1 MEKIDEYKVEV
12 DTIDDWLDEFDA
24 RLDAV
29 NIRDNGK
36 KIKWCKAV
44 IGSVGRGV
52 LKNVDPNFNW
62 DQVKGELR
70 RYLGEE
76 DNRAAAWRRLKHYKA
91 GEKSL
96 GEIAADLLGHARAAA
111 TEEDVQQRLAVDAF
125 LEAIP
130 WKVAREVKKKKP
142 DTLKKALEEA
152 KFLAVLEEEEN
163 KKKKLEINVS
173 TEGQGINHNR
183 EQKTTSDNRRP
194 EQRQYAEGGRYPYY
208 RPTGCYRCGEEGH
221 IAWNCPFQ
229 ERRRNTE
236 CYACGEEGHISWHCP
251 LWKEWRDQKSKG
263 RRDRR
268 TRQEDRREDA
278 EGDGG
283 GRRPPPQLNW

>member
-1 MEKIDEYKVEV
+1 MEKINEYKVEV

-24 RLDAV
+24 TLEAV

-36 KIKWCKAV
+36 KIKWCRAV

-91 GEKSL
+91 GDKSL

-111 TEEDVQQRLAVDAF
+111 TEDVQQRLAVDAF

-152 KFLAVLEEEEN
+152 KFLAVLELN
-163 KKKKLEINVS
+163 
-173 TEGQGINHNR
+173 
-183 EQKTTSDNRRP
+183 
-194 EQRQYAEGGRYPYY
+194 
-208 RPTGCYRCGEEGH
+208 
-221 IAWNCPFQ
+221 
-229 ERRRNTE
+229 
-236 CYACGEEGHISWHCP
+236 
-251 LWKEWRDQKSKG
+251 
-263 RRDRR
+263 
-268 TRQEDRREDA
+268 
-278 EGDGG
+278 
-283 GRRPPPQLNW
+283 QLM

>member
-1 MEKIDEYKVEV
+1 MEKIDEFKVEV

-52 LKNVDPNFNW
+52 LKNVDPNFTW
-62 DQVKGELR
+62 DQVKGELK

-76 DNRAAAWRRLKHYKA
+76 DTRAAAWRRLKHYRA

-130 WKVAREVKKKKP
+130 WRVASEVRKKKP

-152 KFLAVLEEEEN
+152 KFLALLEEEEN
-163 KKKKLEINVS
+163 KKNEVEVNVTDEEMGIYTS
-173 TEGQGINHNR
+173 NARWARPNNQG
-183 EQKTTSDNRRP
+183 P
-194 EQRQYAEGGRYPYY
+194 EQYGME
-208 RPTGCYRCGEEGH
+208 
-221 IAWNCPFQ
+221 
-229 ERRRNTE
+229 
-236 CYACGEEGHISWHCP
+236 
-251 LWKEWRDQKSKG
+251 
-263 RRDRR
+263 
-268 TRQEDRREDA
+268 
-278 EGDGG
+278 
-283 GRRPPPQLNW
+283 

>member
-1 MEKIDEYKVEV
+1 MEKINEYRVEV

-24 RLDAV
+24 RLVAV
-29 NIRDNGK
+29 NIRDNAK
-36 KIKWCKAV
+36 KINWCRAV
-44 IGSVGRGV
+44 IGSAGRGV

-76 DNRAAAWRRLKHYKA
+76 DNRAAAWRRLKYYKA
-91 GEKSL
+91 GDKSL

-130 WKVAREVKKKKP
+130 WRVAREVRRKKP

-152 KFLAVLEEEEN
+152 KFLGVLEEEEQ
-163 KKKKLEINVS
+163 KKKKLEVNTS
-173 TEGQGINHNR
+173 TESTEVNLNR
-183 EQKTTSDNRRP
+183 ETKTNMGPR
-194 EQRQYAEGGRYPYY
+194 QRQNHEGKAQQQNRI
-208 RPTGCYRCGEEGH
+208 TTCYRCGEEGH
-221 IAWNCPFQ
+221 IAWNCPLQ
-229 ERRRNTE
+229 ERRRKIE
-236 CYACGEEGHISWHCP
+236 CYACGEEGHIARYCP
-251 LWKEWRDQKSKG
+251 LWTEWRDQQSKE
-263 RRDRR
+263 RRDRSD
-268 TRQEDRREDA
+268 RQGNSEE
-278 EGDGG
+278 DGG

>member
-52 LKNVDPNFNW
+52 LKNVDPNFTW
-62 DQVKGELR
+62 DQVKGELK

-76 DNRAAAWRRLKHYKA
+76 DTRAAAWRRLKHYKA

-130 WKVAREVKKKKP
+130 WKVAREVRKKKP

-163 KKKKLEINVS
+163 KKKKLEINVN
-173 TEGQGINHNR
+173 TEDKGIYSSN
-183 EQKTTSDNRRP
+183 
-194 EQRQYAEGGRYPYY
+194 EQRTKPTNTRAEPYRMEQ
-208 RPTGCYRCGEEGH
+208 RPH
-221 IAWNCPFQ
+221 
-229 ERRRNTE
+229 
-236 CYACGEEGHISWHCP
+236 
-251 LWKEWRDQKSKG
+251 
-263 RRDRR
+263 
-268 TRQEDRREDA
+268 
-278 EGDGG
+278 
-283 GRRPPPQLNW
+283 